1 MGLFGS
7 RAASGCAIPV
17 PITPMP
23 GGPFATSL
31 PMLGLLT
38 TVAIAAWL
46 LRRAWQQPATS
57 VAMSFGV
64 LAMDAFNRSTFPWL
78 AEWRGA
84 QVLTV
89 LVVSVACWRQVTRH
103 GFRQSLMARST
114 FLRAALIYFA
124 YALLAASW
132 SSDPASSFMVW
143 LNFQKYLVV
152 FILGAHLVVRDREDL
167 GVALREIALVWTP
180 YLTLVLF
187 AGNWGARGVIS
198 KVATDHEWEGF
209 GAGEVGYLVLPT
221 LAAACALTLPLLTRW
236 PRWLRTVGVVIM
248 LAVIVRSGARG
259 QLVACALGAAA
270 YVPSWA
276 LRALA
281 AVMLRG
287 AVMIAVAFGV
297 ALLLDQGEYPQVLI
311 RWTAARLQAALQER
325 WDLISQLWS
334 AYAAGGWGVIL
345 FGLGTAESGVL
356 MGIYP
361 HFIPVEVL
369 CEQGLV
375 GLALL
380 GTALGVLIAQ
390 ARKAISTTG
399 RSDTDAA
406 AIALFLFLCLVGLKS
421 GGVLASPWLWTTAAL
436 LGRGLHASAGK
447 GREAARDGRSS

>member
-1 MGLFGS
+1 
-7 RAASGCAIPV
+7 
-17 PITPMP
+17 
-23 GGPFATSL
+23 
-31 PMLGLLT
+31 MLALLT
-38 TVAIAAWL
+38 TAVIGAWL
-46 LRRAWQQPATS
+46 LRRAWLKPATS
-57 VAMSFGV
+57 VAMTFGV
-64 LAMDAFNRSTFPWL
+64 LAMDAFNRSSFPLL
-78 AEWRGA
+78 AEWRAA

-89 LVVSVACWRQVTRH
+89 LVVSVACWRQVTTH
-103 GFRQSLMARST
+103 GLWSSLSTRST

-124 YALLAASW
+124 YALLAVTW

-143 LNFQKYLVV
+143 LNFLKYLVV

-187 AGNWGARGVIS
+187 AGHWGARGIIS
-198 KVATDHEWEGF
+198 RVASDHEWEGF

-281 AVMLRG
+281 SVMLRG
-287 AVMIAVAFGV
+287 AVLVAIAFGI
-297 ALLLDQGEYPQVLI
+297 ALLLDQGEYPQVLL

-325 WDLISQLWS
+325 WDLISQLWA
-334 AYAAGGWGVIL
+334 AYAAGGWGTIL

-380 GTALGVLIAQ
+380 GTALGVLISQGRRSMAGPGGRDTE
-390 ARKAISTTG
+390 AAI
-399 RSDTDAA
+399 
-406 AIALFLFLCLVGLKS
+406 IALFLFLCLVGLKS
-421 GGVLASPWLWTTAAL
+421 GGVLASPWLWTAATL
-436 LGRGLHASAGK
+436 LGRGLMASSPAPS
-447 GREAARDGRSS
+447 RR

>member
-1 MGLFGS
+1 
-7 RAASGCAIPV
+7 
-17 PITPMP
+17 
-23 GGPFATSL
+23 
-31 PMLGLLT
+31 MLALLT
-38 TVAIAAWL
+38 TAVIGAWL
-46 LRRAWQQPATS
+46 LRRAWLKPATS

-64 LAMDAFNRSTFPWL
+64 LAMDAFNRSSFPLL
-78 AEWRGA
+78 AEWRAA

-89 LVVSVACWRQVTRH
+89 LVVSVACWRQVSIH
-103 GFRQSLMARST
+103 GLWSSLSTRST

-124 YALLAASW
+124 YALLAVTW

-143 LNFQKYLVV
+143 LNFLKYLLV

-187 AGNWGARGVIS
+187 AGHWGARGIIS
-198 KVATDHEWEGF
+198 KVASDHEWEGF

-281 AVMLRG
+281 SVMLRG
-287 AVMIAVAFGV
+287 AVLVAIAFGI
-297 ALLLDQGEYPQVLI
+297 ALLLDQGEYPQVLL

-325 WDLISQLWS
+325 WDLISQLWA
-334 AYAAGGWGVIL
+334 AYAAGGWGTIL

-380 GTALGVLIAQ
+380 GTALGVLIGQGRRAM
-390 ARKAISTTG
+390 AGPG
-399 RSDTDAA
+399 RSDADAA
-406 AIALFLFLCLVGLKS
+406 IIALFLFLCLVGLKS
-421 GGVLASPWLWTTAAL
+421 GGVLASPWLWTAAAL
-436 LGRGLHASAGK
+436 LGRGIGPII
-447 GREAARDGRSS
+447 DGGVGAERGATNS